1 MNTVPFPF
9 QIKGAR
15 FIHKVGGRGLI
26 ADEPGLGKTLQSL
39 LYLDRHPEL
48 RPAVTICPA
57 SVKYNWQ
64 REASTHFGMLSEVLE
79 GTRPPDYGAIRT
91 GTPLLILN
99 YEILSPS
106 KRGPGWLD
114 FIINK
119 IKPRVVIVDEAHYVK
134 SPTAVRTKAVRKL
147 CIATQHVM
155 CLTGTPI
162 TNIPAELWSIL
173 NILRPDEYPSFWE
186 FARRYCHP
194 RRTPW
199 GWDFSGSSNLD
210 ELHERLKSIMIRR
223 KKEDVL
229 KDLPDKTRTIL
240 PLDLSN
246 RAEYVKAEK
255 DFMGWLRMRSPGK
268 VKRAERA
275 ERLVKA
281 GYLKRLAAKL
291 KLPQVIEW
299 TENFLAESD
308 GKLVLFGVHKKV
320 IHTLYD
326 RFKHLSVVVDG
337 GVTGKDRQRAV
348 DQFQNN
354 PKIRLFIGN
363 IQAAGIGLTL
373 TAAST
378 LAFMELGWTPGSLLQ
393 AEDRIHRIGQK
404 NAANIYYL
412 VAKSTIEEKLLAVV
426 QRKSDIFTA
435 AIDGKQTNKQFNVFD
450 LLMKELIHD
459 TKSTPS
465 TVNPIY
471 PHSKSTSVLG
481 KSRQKR
487 TK

>member
-1 MNTVPFPF
+1 MTTPFPF

-15 FIHKVGGRGLI
+15 FVNKVGGRALI

-119 IKPRVVIVDEAHYVK
+119 IKPRAVIIDEGHYC
-134 SPTAVRTKAVRKL
+134 SNRTTRRSKACNVLAKNVE
-147 CIATQHVM
+147 AFMV
-155 CLTGTPI
+155 LTGTPI
-162 TNIPAELWSIL
+162 TNVPAELWHIL
-173 NILRPDEYPSFWE
+173 HMIRPDEYPSFWE

-240 PLDLSN
+240 PLDLSS

-378 LAFMELGWTPGSLLQ
+378 LAFMELGWTPGSMLQ

-412 VAKSTIEEKLLAVV
+412 VAKDTVEQRLLQIIQKKSAV
-426 QRKSDIFTA
+426 FTT
-435 AIDGKQTNKQFNVFD
+435 AIDGGDAPKNFNIFD
-450 LLMKELIHD
+450 LLCKALLKAPQI
-459 TKSTPS
+459 
-465 TVNPIY
+465 I
-471 PHSKSTSVLG
+471 SK
-481 KSRQKR
+481 
-487 TK
+487 